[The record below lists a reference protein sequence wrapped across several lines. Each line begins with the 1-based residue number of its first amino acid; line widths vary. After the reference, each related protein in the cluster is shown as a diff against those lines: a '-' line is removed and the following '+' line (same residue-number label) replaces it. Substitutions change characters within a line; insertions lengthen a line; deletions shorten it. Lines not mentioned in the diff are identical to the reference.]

1 MYGEAE
7 EAVVRS
13 CSFKRSLKR
22 PSMWFTNINFVLLP
36 IIFVLFG
43 RALAGDVRDPGVK
56 DLDGITIRSTWFS
69 SKTVTLRNGEYHEPA
84 KPGSA
89 TETVVRLTDQRAFG
103 PMNGKDTAAI
113 VIVTDPG
120 GSGMF
125 YDLALL
131 EMKQEGWVY
140 ADSVL
145 LGDRVKVHSVG
156 IKDNEISVSMTVHG
170 PGDAMCCPT
179 QEVTRR
185 FIVQAD
191 HLVAENDALPG
202 VQDEGIIGPVWHWVR
217 TRYNDDT
224 TLTLPANVV
233 GYTLQL
239 NSDGTVQVRGDCNR
253 GGGTFTGNGKKLSIT
268 ITYTTMAACPEGS
281 LEGQFFRDL
290 NRTGG
295 FLIKNGRLFL
305 DLKFD
310 TGNME
315 FQKQ

>member
-1 MYGEAE
+1 MSY
-7 EAVVRS
+7 
-13 CSFKRSLKR
+13 SFKRPLECPLK
-22 PSMWFTNINFVLLP
+22 WFISISFVLLL
-36 IIFVLFG
+36 IIFLLSG
-43 RALAGDVRDPGVK
+43 TTSSGDVGDPGVK
-56 DLDGITIRSTWFS
+56 DLEGITIRSAWFTS
-69 SKTVTLRNGEYHEPA
+69 GTVTLKNGEYRGPA

-89 TETVVRLTDQRAFG
+89 IETVVRLTGQRAFG
-103 PMNGKDTAAI
+103 PMNGKDAAAI

-131 EMKQEGWVY
+131 EMKKEGWVY
-140 ADSVL
+140 VDSVL

-156 IKDNEISVSMTVHG
+156 IKDNEISVSMTAQG

-191 HLVAENDALPG
+191 HLVAENGARSGL
-202 VQDEGIIGPVWHWVR
+202 QDPGIIGPIWHWDR
-217 TRYNDDT
+217 SRYNDDT
-224 TLTLPANVV
+224 TLTPPADSI

-253 GGGTFTGNGKKLSIT
+253 GGGTFTVDGKKLSIT

-295 FLIKNGRLFL
+295 FLIKNDRLFL

-310 TGNME
+310 TGTME
-315 FQKQ
+315 FHKQ

>member
-1 MYGEAE
+1 MISY
-7 EAVVRS
+7 
-13 CSFKRSLKR
+13 SFKRPLECPLKR
-22 PSMWFTNINFVLLP
+22 FISISCVLLT
-36 IIFVLFG
+36 IIFVLSG
-43 RALAGDVRDPGVK
+43 TASSGYVGDPGVK
-56 DLDGITIRSTWFS
+56 DLEGITIRSAWFTS
-69 SKTVTLRNGEYHEPA
+69 GTVTLNNGEYRGPA

-89 TETVVRLTDQRAFG
+89 TETVVRLTGQRAFG
-103 PMNGKDTAAI
+103 PMNGKDAAAI

-131 EMKQEGWVY
+131 EMKKERWVY

-156 IKDNEISVSMTVHG
+156 IKDNEISVSMTAHG
-170 PGDAMCCPT
+170 PGDPMCCPT

-202 VQDEGIIGPVWHWVR
+202 VQGEGILGPVWHWVR
-217 TRYNDDT
+217 TRYNDDK
-224 TLTLPANVV
+224 TLTPPADIV

-239 NSDGTVQVRGDCNR
+239 NSDGTVHVRGDCNR
-253 GGGTFTGNGKKLSIT
+253 GGGTFTANDKKLSIT

-310 TGNME
+310 TGTME
-315 FQKQ
+315 FH